1 MEHDRSFVIRRGA
14 AVLAATAGV
23 IALSF
28 AAPVSGLQR
37 EAAAPAQVT
46 CPADNAMR
54 RVELVF
60 GTAKPDGG
68 VVSDADWNSFV
79 DAEVTPRFPDG
90 LTVLDASGQWRNST
104 GAIEKERSRILVI
117 LHRPAEATDQRIEAI
132 RSLFKMRFK
141 QESVMRIDQASCV
154 SF

>member
-1 MEHDRSFVIRRGA
+1 MEHDRAFVIRRGA
-14 AVLAATAGV
+14 AVLAATAAV

-37 EAAAPAQVT
+37 EAAAPPQVT

-60 GTAKPDGG
+60 GTARPDGS
-68 VVSDADWNSFV
+68 VVSDADWNRFV

-132 RSLFKMRFK
+132 RSLFKARFK